1 MEDPVAQVARA
12 MAKALGDQMGQGVV
26 MVGAMVV
33 PVVLAAVR
41 NNLPVDP
48 HATYAARKD
57 MTGRSVLH
65 DSAVDAKGIMRSVNV
80 H

>member
-1 MEDPVAQVARA
+1 MEGPVAQEARA

-48 HATYAARKD
+48 HATSLTVR
-57 MTGRSVLH
+57 
-65 DSAVDAKGIMRSVNV
+65 
-80 H
+80 